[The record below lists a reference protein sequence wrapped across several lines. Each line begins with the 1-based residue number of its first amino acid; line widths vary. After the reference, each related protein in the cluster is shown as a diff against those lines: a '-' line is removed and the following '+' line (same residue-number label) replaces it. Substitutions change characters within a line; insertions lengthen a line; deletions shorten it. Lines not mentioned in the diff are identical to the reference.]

1 MTSNI
6 KTLLF
11 TDKYKPKSY
20 SDLLTE
26 EKTNREILT
35 WMKSWDE
42 IVFNKKFQI
51 PKIPITQN
59 LTQIRSQNKK
69 NIKTQ
74 NLKSEK
80 KMSKR
85 LKTTVGK
92 IKTYITDLENFCREH
107 QTTSFTDEDA
117 INSATYGIRKIKR
130 IKKITR

>member
-1 MTSNI
+1 MTSNL

-59 LTQIRSQNKK
+59 LTQIRNT
-69 NIKTQ
+69 NIK
-74 NLKSEK
+74 
-80 KMSKR
+80 
-85 LKTTVGK
+85 
-92 IKTYITDLENFCREH
+92 I
-107 QTTSFTDEDA
+107 
-117 INSATYGIRKIKR
+117 
-130 IKKITR
+130 